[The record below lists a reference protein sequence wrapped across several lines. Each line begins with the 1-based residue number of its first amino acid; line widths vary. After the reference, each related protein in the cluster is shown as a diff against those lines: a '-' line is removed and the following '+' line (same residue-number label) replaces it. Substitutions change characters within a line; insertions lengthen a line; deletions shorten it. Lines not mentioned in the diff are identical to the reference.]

1 MINDINPSSEKVKQ
15 LAGFAKVAEADGH
28 HSTAFEI
35 YRRLLNL
42 APERES
48 AIYRAAQN
56 LIQIGRLSDA
66 EALLMRLKWNAA
78 PKPWLIDLALGDL
91 RSAQGRFREAEKHF
105 ANAWKLNPQ
114 TTETAILLAHCLFKQ
129 EKFDEA
135 KNVLVASVEAKG
147 DLDELYLNL
156 GLIERAKGN
165 YDSARDYFIKA
176 LKITPEY
183 PIAQKALD
191 DVQSYFNFAERGVL

>member
-1 MINDINPSSEKVKQ
+1 MNDIDSSSENVKK
-15 LAGFAKVAEADGH
+15 LAGFAKTAEADEH
-28 HSTAFEI
+28 HSTAYEI
-35 YRRLLNL
+35 YRRLLSL
-42 APERES
+42 APKRES

-91 RSAQGRFREAEKHF
+91 RSAQGRFLEAEKHF
-105 ANAWKLNPQ
+105 AKAWKLNLQ

-135 KNVLVASVEAKG
+135 RDVLVASVEAKG

-165 YDSARDYFIKA
+165 YASARDYFIKA
-176 LKITPEY
+176 LKILPGY
-183 PIAQKALD
+183 SIAQKALD
-191 DVQSYFNFAERGVL
+191 DVQSFLDFAERGVL